1 MDERAGHYD
10 IGIGEIGAA
19 KPGGRTK
26 LLHRVQASARLRQ
39 ATLFPV
45 GADMGGAVK
54 MTLVDYG
61 GDFLQGA
68 SASAVAC
75 RMRRRCG
82 ALCWIRAVWGAT

>member
-54 MTLVDYG
+54 MALVDHG
-61 GDFLQGA
+61 GDFSPRCLCQCGGLQDAA
-68 SASAVAC
+68 SLRTTVLDQGGLG
-75 RMRRRCG
+75 R
-82 ALCWIRAVWGAT
+82 